1 MAGIVESIV
10 IPYFVEKGLDAVY
23 NNLSDFAKS
32 VSTVEQDQKE
42 PYLSTLPS
50 VCLLGFGRCG
60 SNISVGVS
68 ELVYRA
74 HQDFKNNQPDESPE
88 TVDDRGLQA
97 WYRSKL
103 PMFSSKKDDGSS
115 PLFLV
120 EPIVI
125 VGDLDKDINKRLH
138 ASTFLKNINENYQK
152 LVILDLEEIHRGG
165 AGNVP
170 VLGQYLANVILSK
183 DPKEFSNQKWP
194 KEHSYIIDSAGL
206 PENPSR
212 LFFYIFSA
220 GGGTGSGMAGE
231 FALAQQMAFYNRI
244 HHIDDADISQKK
256 SSSENSVFEPIFSA
270 GIAVLPHGTY
280 DETAAFQ
287 AVHANAGRLLL
298 SYCAQEYRQKSI
310 NTDVHKT
317 IPLRPF
323 NCMLVISNDIM
334 QFEEDGD
341 SSKPLDITD
350 MERKANRYVSQQIFN
365 ILTAQAS
372 TSDYDTGFINNSDI
386 DIGDTIRLDPNDLQ
400 MSLSGPIAV
409 AYSEEHVETSR
420 SKPLTLDIKSMLK
433 RAVGVPCLNEK
444 TEAIEGISII
454 PSDMSEYKGL
464 ISKLDGDEGW
474 RTLGSEI
481 NLFQRSPAIVVIVSV
496 PIEVRLEYE
505 ALNDLKR
512 IIGMLF
518 PNTKLVRYSVIVG
531 ASSNVSLTILISK
544 SVVSCDEPF
553 QLLIGY
559 IKRCFG
565 KAEFQGSSDIEN
577 AITSYITNAEP
588 TDELFDMLIE
598 KENPQEIIQENWAL
612 VQQQYE
618 QKAKHLLG
626 QSNGDDL
633 VSINELS
640 RTQDDVRDCLNYLRE
655 TIRWKRPKVARPS
668 ISKLNIDEEEK
679 TSNGD

>member
-10 IPYFVEKGLDAVY
+10 VPYFVEKGLDAVY
-23 NNLSDFAKS
+23 NNLTEFAKT
-32 VSTVEQDQKE
+32 VSSIESDQKE
-42 PYLSTLPS
+42 PHLSNLPS

-74 HQDFKNNQPDESPE
+74 HQDFKSNQPEESPDTSDE
-88 TVDDRGLQA
+88 RGLQS
-97 WYRSKL
+97 WYRSKFPL
-103 PMFSSKKDDGSS
+103 LSGKRDDGSS

-183 DPKEFSNQKWP
+183 DPKDFSNERWP
-194 KEHSYIIDSAGL
+194 REHSYIIDSAGL

-244 HHIDDADISQKK
+244 HQIDDMESATKK
-256 SSSENSVFEPIFSA
+256 IGSENSVFEPIFSA

-287 AVHANAGRLLL
+287 AVHANAGRLLV
-298 SYCAQEYRQKSI
+298 SYCAQEYRQKSVT
-310 NTDVHKT
+310 TDVHKS

-323 NCMLVISNDIM
+323 NCLIIISNDIM
-334 QFEEDGD
+334 QFEED
-341 SSKPLDITD
+341 SENTKPLDITE

-372 TSDYDTGFINNSDI
+372 TSDYDTGFIDNSDI

-409 AYSEEHVETSR
+409 AYAEEHVETNR
-420 SKPLTLDIKSMLK
+420 AKPLTLDIKAMLR
-433 RAVGVPCLNEK
+433 RAVGIPCLNEK

-454 PSDMSEYKGL
+454 PSDISDYKDLLSGL
-464 ISKLDGDEGW
+464 EHDEGW
-474 RTLGSEI
+474 KGLGSKV

-496 PIEVRLEYE
+496 PIEVRLEYD

-512 IIGMLF
+512 IVGMLF

-553 QLLIGY
+553 QLLVGY

-565 KAEFQGSSDIEN
+565 KPEQQDSTNIETAIMDYLSSP
-577 AITSYITNAEP
+577 EP
-588 TDELFDMLIE
+588 SDELFDMLFE

-626 QSNGDDL
+626 RNNGDDL
-633 VSINELS
+633 VSISELS

-655 TIRWKRPKVARPS
+655 ALRWKRPKVSRPS
-668 ISKLNIDEEEK
+668 ISNLDIDGNVED
-679 TSNGD
+679 SSD